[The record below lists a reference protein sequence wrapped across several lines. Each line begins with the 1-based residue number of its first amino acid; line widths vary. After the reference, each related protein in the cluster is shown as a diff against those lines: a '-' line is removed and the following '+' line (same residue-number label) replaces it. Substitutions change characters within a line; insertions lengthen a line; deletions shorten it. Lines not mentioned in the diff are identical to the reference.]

1 MFGTRGDIRLFREPL
16 RTNERIHSRSVGHG
30 LLQRHGTA
38 VTRAPGIT
46 APSSCD
52 GEGAVPKAA

>member
-30 LLQRHGTA
+30 LLQRHGK
-38 VTRAPGIT
+38 PHDSGH
-46 APSSCD
+46 
-52 GEGAVPKAA
+52 EGAVPKAA